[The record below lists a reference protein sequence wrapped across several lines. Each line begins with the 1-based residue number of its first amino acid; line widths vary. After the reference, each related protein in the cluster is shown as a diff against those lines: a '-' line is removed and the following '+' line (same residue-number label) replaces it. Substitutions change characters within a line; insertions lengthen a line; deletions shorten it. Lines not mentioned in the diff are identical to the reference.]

1 MREIKFRS
9 AHYDYQDRFVKF
21 TYWGFINHKGESST
35 DCFTSPGSISGTQ
48 RKYEEQYTGL
58 KDKNGTK
65 IFEGD
70 ILSLDNGYDR
80 WIIEYSGCGFKGVPS
95 GNNNLG
101 KGYLLNNNNYLQ
113 FNVIGNIHEHKHLTM
128 TTNEIEVVD
137 PETVKPENDC
147 SLICRANCKI
157 CKDL

>member
-58 KDKNGTK
+58 KDKNGVD
-65 IFEGD
+65 IYEGD
-70 ILSLDNGYDR
+70 VLDNYEPVTFSQEQACYYTGN
-80 WIIEYSGCGFKGVPS
+80 VPLCMS
-95 GNNNLG
+95 NIHRE
-101 KGYLLNNNNYLQ
+101 
-113 FNVIGNIHEHKHLTM
+113 VIGNIHEHKHL
-128 TTNEIEVVD
+128 I
-137 PETVKPENDC
+137 
-147 SLICRANCKI
+147 S
-157 CKDL
+157 